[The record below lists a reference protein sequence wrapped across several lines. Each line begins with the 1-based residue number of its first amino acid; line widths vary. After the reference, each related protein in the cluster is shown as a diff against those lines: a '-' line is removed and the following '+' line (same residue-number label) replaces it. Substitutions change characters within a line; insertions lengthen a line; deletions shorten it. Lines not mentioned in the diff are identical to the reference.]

1 MGCFFA
7 RQEDIDKPRVFW
19 YSIKRPLGPCWCG
32 AMAAQLICN
41 QWVAGS
47 TPVTSSKKNPAIC
60 RYNGGVYRGIFAF
73 ICAANLSECA
83 LFVPYC
89 SKNAL
94 SCSLQSA
101 LCRMPGGVSGAVQA
115 ARFAGSLG
123 VAAARAGWCPPGAFP
138 PQGRV

>member
-1 MGCFFA
+1 M
-7 RQEDIDKPRVFW
+7 
-19 YSIKRPLGPCWCG
+19 
-32 AMAAQLICN
+32 
-41 QWVAGS
+41 
-47 TPVTSSKKNPAIC
+47 
-60 RYNGGVYRGIFAF
+60 YRGIFA
-73 ICAANLSECA
+73 LSVQENIQESA
-83 LFVPYC
+83 LFLPYR

-101 LCRMPGGVSGAVQA
+101 LCRMLGGVGGAVQA